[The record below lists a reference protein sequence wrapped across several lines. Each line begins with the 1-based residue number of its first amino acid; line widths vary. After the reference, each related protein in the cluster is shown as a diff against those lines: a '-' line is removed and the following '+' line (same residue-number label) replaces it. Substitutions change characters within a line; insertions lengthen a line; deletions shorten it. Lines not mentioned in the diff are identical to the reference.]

1 MNKKLNPTDAFF
13 IQVERPAAPMHIGS
27 LSRFQLPQG
36 KGQDYILELVK
47 VTREQP
53 ITAAPFNFK
62 LSQSMMGRWA
72 PSWETEDDIDIDYHI
87 RHLALPQPGGE
98 RELAILVSRLH
109 SIPLDRAR
117 PLWEMH
123 FIEGLADGSF
133 AIYSKMHHSLVDGVA
148 AVKMLNRT
156 FASNPAPDSYVPV
169 WNLPN
174 KPRKREESPD
184 PSGTREAFHGFV
196 EQFGRQL
203 TGIGRVS
210 NSLTRTLRGAKNKD
224 LPHLVAPYSA
234 PDTIL
239 NRKIGPQRRVS
250 TLDFA
255 LADFKSLAKAAKGTL
270 NDAVMAVCSGALRAY
285 LSELNELPNEP
296 LVAQVPVSVRPQ
308 DDPGEGNAIS
318 MLLTNLGTHL
328 ADPQARFDCV
338 KASLDDGKSLLRRLG
353 KSEIAQ
359 YSALLMAPFAIGQIA
374 GIGNR
379 SRKPMFNVV
388 ISNVPGPKTPLYLNE
403 AEMLSCHPVSLVFEG
418 QALNITI
425 FTYADKLSFI
435 YTACRRS
442 LPHVQRLVGHA
453 QAAFDELCRSYGV
466 ESVGLLG
473 TTKEAAPRS
482 ANKKAIPS
490 PRKATAKTTS
500 KSSAKARAARAT
512 RSKTTS
518 RAKPSTATKTTTKK
532 ATSATRQSRAKKST
546 GD

>member
-13 IQVERPAAPMHIGS
+13 LQVERPAAPMHIGS
-27 LSRFQLPQG
+27 LSRFQLPKG
-36 KGQDYILELVK
+36 KGQDYILKLVEL
-47 VTREQP
+47 TRSQP
-53 ITAAPFNFK
+53 ITSPPFNFK
-62 LSQSMMGRWA
+62 LAQNLMGRWS

-123 FIEGLADGSF
+123 FIEGLENGHF

-148 AVKMLNRT
+148 AVKLLDRT
-156 FASNPAPDSYVPV
+156 FAKSAAPDSYVPI
-169 WNLPN
+169 WNLPA
-174 KPRKREESPD
+174 KSRQRDAVAD
-184 PSGTREAFHGFV
+184 PSGRREAFTGFV

-203 TGIGRVS
+203 SGIGRVS

-224 LPHLVAPYSA
+224 LPNLVAPYSA

-250 TLDFA
+250 TLDFS
-255 LADFKSLAKAAKGTL
+255 LADFKALAKAARGTL
-270 NDAVMAVCSGALRAY
+270 NDVVMAVCSGALRAY
-285 LSELNELPNEP
+285 LEELNELPDEP
-296 LVAQVPVSVRPQ
+296 LVAQVPVSVRPK

-328 ADPQARFDCV
+328 AEPKARFACV
-338 KASLDDGKSLLRRLG
+338 KASMDDGKTLLGRLG

-359 YSALLMAPFAIGQIA
+359 YSALLMAPFAIGQMA

-379 SRKPMFNVV
+379 ARKPMFNLV

-425 FTYADKLSFI
+425 FSYADKLSFI

-442 LPHVQRLVGHA
+442 LPHVQHLVGHA
-453 QAAFDELCRSYGV
+453 QGAFDELCQSF
-466 ESVGLLG
+466 G
-473 TTKEAAPRS
+473 TQPTGIPVSGQAVSAKSAKPKTTRKPAAKASNRS
-482 ANKKAIPS
+482 AP
-490 PRKATAKTTS
+490 KTT
-500 KSSAKARAARAT
+500 AARKSPAK
-512 RSKTTS
+512 STTAS
-518 RAKPSTATKTTTKK
+518 RNRRT
-532 ATSATRQSRAKKST
+532 KKST
-546 GD
+546 DD